1 MQLVTISF
9 YLWVLSLSIV
19 RGNCNNTLTTSLIQ
33 NQPRLLEKL
42 INLLDV
48 SKTSKSP
55 VVFHAELGSYK
66 TYQHGSIWV
75 YDKVVTNVGKAYN
88 PSTGKFSAPKN
99 GVYLFNWYTL
109 SDPKTMSHAG
119 LFVNG
124 AMKAR
129 QAANN
134 NGGSGQWLTAGSSIA
149 LPLNKGDVVYI
160 KDVHGWKAQLQSHW
174 TAFGGV
180 LIN

>member
-9 YLWVLSLSIV
+9 FLWVLSLSIV
-19 RGNCNNTLTTSLIQ
+19 RGNCNNTLTASLIQ
-33 NQPRLLEKL
+33 NQLRLLEKL

-66 TYQHGSIWV
+66 TYHHGSIWV

-88 PSTGKFSAPKN
+88 PSTGTFTAPTD
-99 GVYLFNWYTL
+99 GIYQFNWYTL
-109 SDPKTMSHAG
+109 SDPKTTSHAG

-160 KDVHGWKAQLQSHW
+160 KDVYGLKAQLRDHW

>member
-1 MQLVTISF
+1 
-9 YLWVLSLSIV
+9 
-19 RGNCNNTLTTSLIQ
+19 
-33 NQPRLLEKL
+33 
-42 INLLDV
+42 
-48 SKTSKSP
+48 
-55 VVFHAELGSYK
+55 
-66 TYQHGSIWV
+66 
-75 YDKVVTNVGKAYN
+75 
-88 PSTGKFSAPKN
+88 
-99 GVYLFNWYTL
+99 
-109 SDPKTMSHAG
+109 MSHAG

-134 NGGSGQWLTAGSSIA
+134 NSGTGQWLTAGSSIA

-160 KDVHGWKAQLQSHW
+160 KDVYGWKAQLRSHW